1 MIDGKIKISIV
12 EPVGGHLGNE
22 FYDFG
27 LCKAVSDEGID
38 VTLYTCDETTLDT
51 KHPFRFTVKKF
62 YRGIYGSAPKIIR
75 GIRYIIGA
83 LRTASHAK
91 RSGSSLVHFHIYHF
105 ANREFLNLFLFR
117 RNGFKVV
124 ATIHDVESFEDF
136 GKRINKSKYRKFEKR
151 IDHVIVHSPFAL
163 DSLTK
168 YFTQF
173 PKEKIHL
180 VPHGDTDF
188 IYQINCSQSEARK
201 KLNLPQGK
209 KLILFFGQIKKV
221 KGVDVLLKA
230 YIKVREKFA
239 DTKLV
244 IAGSPWK
251 METDELEKII
261 HQHHL
266 EEDCILNFS
275 YIPNEL
281 VPYYYKAADI
291 VVLPYRKIYSS
302 SVMTRSLD
310 YGSAVITSDLD
321 TFKRIIV
328 HGENGLLFQ
337 SENDADLA
345 EKIVELLQN
354 PSLIET
360 IRVNAKKTI
369 EDKFSWKLIGRQMN
383 DIYKLAL
390 SKQP

>member
-1 MIDGKIKISIV
+1 MSEGRMNVAIV

-27 LCKAVSDEGID
+27 LCKAIADEGIT

-51 KHPFRFTVKKF
+51 KFSFDFSVKKF
-62 YRGIYGSAPKIIR
+62 FRGIYGETPKIIR
-75 GIRYIIGA
+75 GLRYIAGA
-83 LRTASHAK
+83 FRTSSHAK
-91 RSGSSLVHFHIYHF
+91 KNGSRLVHFHIYHF

-117 RNGFKVV
+117 RNGYKIV
-124 ATIHDVESFEDF
+124 ATVHDVESFEKF
-136 GKRINKSKYRKFEKR
+136 GKKINHTNYRKFEKR
-151 IDHVIVHSPFAL
+151 IDRVIVHSQHAS
-163 DSLTK
+163 DALTK

-188 IYQINCSQSEARK
+188 LYRADCTKEEARK
-201 KLNLPQGK
+201 KLNLPVDK
-209 KLILFFGQIKKV
+209 KLILFFGQLKKV

-230 YIKVREKFA
+230 FVKVREA
-239 DTKLV
+239 IPDSNLV
-244 IAGSPWK
+244 IAGQPWK
-251 METDELEKII
+251 METNELEEII
-261 HQHHL
+261 SSNGL
-266 EEDCILNFS
+266 EKDCTLNLKF
-275 YIPNEL
+275 IPNEL

-310 YGSAVITSDLD
+310 YGAAIITSDLD

-337 SENDADLA
+337 SENHTDLA
-345 EKIVELLQN
+345 EKIIYLLQN
-354 PSLIET
+354 PSLAET
-360 IRVNAKKTI
+360 LKSNAKKTS
-369 EDKFSWKLIGRQMN
+369 EEKFSWKAIGKQMN
-383 DIYKLAL
+383 EIYRTTLNEKF
-390 SKQP
+390 